1 MSAATDTV
9 QVFTIGPEA
18 VGNRNVGAV
27 VRTDSQVVL
36 AHVWQSGGETALHS
50 HHSSDAT
57 WVVLQGHVTFWG
69 EGETKLASLG
79 PAGGIYI
86 PRNVKYWFEN
96 DGTEPLIMV
105 RCASREKGV
114 GDDRVYVQ

>member
-1 MSAATDTV
+1 MTQTVNAV

-18 VGNRNVGAV
+18 VGDRNVAAV
-27 VRTDSQVVL
+27 VRSETQTVL

-50 HHSSDAT
+50 HHGSDAT
-57 WVVLQGHVTFWG
+57 WVVLQGQDTFYG
-69 EGETKLASLG
+69 EGDTRMGTLKPG
-79 PAGGIYI
+79 GGIYI

-105 RCASREKGV
+105 RCAAKDKGV
-114 GDDRVYVQ
+114 GDDRVYV